1 MRSKRFSL
9 ASRINS
15 FRFAGQGIISFV
27 QKEHNAW
34 LHAIATIA
42 VISLGIITRITMG
55 EWLAILLAIGI
66 VWVAEMFNTCIE
78 KLMDFISPDHHPQIK
93 FIKDVSA
100 GAVLVAAMIA
110 LAIGLII
117 FIPHFFLIN

>member
-100 GAVLVAAMIA
+100 GAVLVAAMIT